1 MSRDLITIA
10 ARVEADSEL
19 AEQFEHFRENNSMTS
34 KSEAVRHLLRAA
46 LAEELEQS
54 NDVVDGDR
62 DAARDDADSPTIDL
76 NLIQGNEPIILG
88 FAFLVGSNSILSALT
103 AVAGDAGA
111 TLWGVTGLLL
121 ASWVI
126 ADAVASIVAEGV
138 KLPAALS
145 QRLRAGAK

>member
-1 MSRDLITIA
+1 MSRDLVTIS
-10 ARVEADSEL
+10 ARVDADSDL
-19 AEQFEHFRENNSMTS
+19 AEQMEQYRSQNSMTS

-54 NDVVDGDR
+54 NDVVDDDR

-103 AVAGDAGA
+103 AVAGSLGA

-121 ASWVI
+121 AGWVI
-126 ADAVASIVAEGV
+126 GDTIANIVADGV

-145 QRLRAGAK
+145 KRLQTGAE

>member
-1 MSRDLITIA
+1 MSAQVDEGT
-10 ARVEADSEL
+10 EL
-19 AEQFEHFRENNSMTS
+19 AQQFSEYQQQNAMTS
-34 KSEAVRHLLRAA
+34 KSEAVRHLLRAG
-46 LAEELEQS
+46 LEQELEQS
-54 NDVVDGDR
+54 NDVVDDDR

-111 TLWGVTGLLL
+111 TLWGITGLLL